1 MRSRDT
7 AVSHA
12 RHMSLC
18 ILLEMEL
25 TALPGDSGK
34 CFGKGFTNP
43 LVVVAGDAVGSV
55 HPSHQKALNEGSP
68 ML

>member
-1 MRSRDT
+1 MRSRET
-7 AVSHA
+7 AVSYA

-25 TALPGDSGK
+25 ASLPGNSGE
-34 CFGKGFTNP
+34 CFDKGFTDT

-55 HPSHQKALNEGSP
+55 HPSHHKALNEGSP